1 MTQPVPRPGVPQQ
14 EADAPSGRGE
24 TWLPSLPEWLVRL
37 PPRRR
42 AILALAVAWLA
53 CFGGKLVSSG
63 VPFYRDH
70 LVTNIP
76 VRSYVRARLL
86 QGELPQ
92 WYPNESLGVPLI
104 GQIALATFHPTT
116 FLLLPFRPAQ
126 AEKLAVLLAYAFAL
140 AGAYRL
146 ARARGAS
153 RVGAGA
159 GGFAFAFGGYALG
172 VSSILAYVLSFA
184 ALPWVAVGLHQV
196 VHRRRWRDAGLLAFS
211 WAMVFLAGDA
221 ISFLLCGLLA
231 VALWLE
237 HRSRRGAVL
246 IAVAGALATGMAA
259 IELLPATVVAA
270 DAVRTVGV
278 PSPRLNLHWALH
290 PLRVLELVVPGFV
303 PDAVRNRFVRD
314 LFDDGPALFA
324 TTVFAGG
331 TVLVLTGQ
339 ALASRSREAWTWGS
353 VLLVSLLLALGDRG
367 GLLPLMQRLVSLLT
381 HFRYPERYLAF
392 FWLALAVLTAL
403 GLDVLPTRRRPALP
417 FLVCGLVL
425 VAAAVVCS
433 LGQPARWAWALAG
446 RNLEAGSP
454 VATTVDLAWSLGL
467 ARTAAFLLLAA
478 VLFRWRRLEPAR
490 PALLAGLVAVEL
502 VLGNGAHF
510 PLVAESAVTG
520 ENAFT
525 EAIRRQPGAPGEV
538 PRLFQTV
545 APFFPSTPTGP
556 EGPTWVEGMSHL
568 LVSDVAGLHGL
579 SSLDS
584 NLGATSRRHELLLG
598 APGAI
603 VRLGG
608 FLGARHSVGALDP
621 RVPDAAAVAA
631 VPRLGLVLHA
641 VDAHPR
647 AFLADVE
654 PVADA
659 VAAARWVRDRGT
671 GVLPWE
677 STERRSGTGPVSV
690 SWPAPERVEVDVEA
704 SAPAALVVTDE
715 LAPGWSATVDGR
727 PVPIVPTA
735 ATLRG
740 VAVPGG
746 RHHVS
751 LRYSTPR
758 LRAGII
764 LSLAAL
770 VTVLLLVLMRRS
782 GEPARSGLPR
792 EVG

>member
-1 MTQPVPRPGVPQQ
+1 
-14 EADAPSGRGE
+14 
-24 TWLPSLPEWLVRL
+24 L
-37 PPRRR
+37 
-42 AILALAVAWLA
+42 LALVVAWLA
-53 CFGGKLVSSG
+53 CFGGKLASSG

-86 QGELPQ
+86 HGELPQ
-92 WYPNESLGVPLI
+92 WYPYESLGVPLI

-153 RVGAGA
+153 RIAA
-159 GGFAFAFGGYALG
+159 CTGGFAFAFGGYALG

-184 ALPWVAVGLHQV
+184 ALPWVAVALHQV
-196 VHRRRWRDAGLLAFS
+196 VHRQRWRDAGLLAFS

-246 IAVAGALATGMAA
+246 IAAAGALATAMAS

-270 DAVRTVGV
+270 DAVRTVGI
-278 PSPRLNLHWALH
+278 PSPRINLHWALH
-290 PLRVLELVVPGFV
+290 PFRVVELVVPGFV

-331 TVLVLTGQ
+331 TVLVLAGQ
-339 ALASRSREAWTWGS
+339 GLASRSREAWTWGS
-353 VLLVSLLLALGDRG
+353 VLLVALLLALGDRG
-367 GLLPLMQRLVSLLT
+367 GLLPLMQRLVPLLT
-381 HFRYPERYLAF
+381 RFRYPERYLSF
-392 FWLALAVLTAL
+392 LWLALGVLTAL
-403 GLDVLPTRRRPALP
+403 GLDALRARRRPARP
-417 FLVCGLVL
+417 FLVTALVL
-425 VAAAVVCS
+425 LTLALVCS
-433 LGQPARWAWALAG
+433 LGQPARWAWALSG

-467 ARTAAFLLLAA
+467 ARTAGFLLLAA
-478 VLFRWRRLEPAR
+478 VLVWSTRLEAAR
-490 PALLAGLVAVEL
+490 PALLAGLVVVEL

-510 PLVAESAVTG
+510 PLVPESAVTG
-520 ENAFT
+520 ENTFT
-525 EAIRRQPGAPGEV
+525 EAIRREPGAPGEV

-545 APFFPSTPTGP
+545 APFFSSTPTGP
-556 EGPTWVEGMSHL
+556 EGPLWVEGMSHL
-568 LVSDVAGLHGL
+568 LVSDVAGLHGF

-584 NLGATSRRHELLLG
+584 NLGATARRHQLLLG
-598 APGAI
+598 APETI
-603 VRLGG
+603 VRLGA
-608 FLGARHSVGALDP
+608 FLGARHAVGALDP
-621 RVPDAAAVAA
+621 RRPDASVVAA
-631 VPRLGLVLHA
+631 VPTLGLSLQA
-641 VDAHPR
+641 IDAHPR
-647 AFLADVE
+647 AFLAKVE

-659 VAAARWVRDRGT
+659 MAAVRWVGERGT

-677 STERRSGTGPVSV
+677 SPERRSGTGPVSV
-690 SWPAPERVEVDVEA
+690 SWPGPERVEVDVEA

-715 LAPGWSATVDGR
+715 LAPGWVATVDGR
-727 PVPIVPTA
+727 PTPIVPTA
-735 ATLRG
+735 STLRG
-740 VAVPGG
+740 VPVPEG

-764 LSLAAL
+764 FSLAAL
-770 VTVLLLVLMRRS
+770 ATVLLLVLMRRS